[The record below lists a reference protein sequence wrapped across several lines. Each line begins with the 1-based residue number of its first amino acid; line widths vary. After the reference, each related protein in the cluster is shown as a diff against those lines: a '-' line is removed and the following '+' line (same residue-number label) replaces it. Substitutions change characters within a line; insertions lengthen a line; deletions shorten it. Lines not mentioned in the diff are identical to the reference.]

1 MQKYFS
7 CVNLLSA
14 TFSKILVMLVLQVQ
28 LCLWFCTPTYTEA
41 AKEQLPAAENGT
53 LKFPGLFAFGDS
65 ILDTGNNNNLATV
78 AKCNFPPYG
87 RDLVGGIPTGR
98 FGNGKVLSDLIA
110 EGLGIKELLPPYLD
124 PNLQSPDLPTGV
136 CFASGSSGYDPLTPT
151 ITGTLSVFKQLELF
165 KEYIVKL
172 TGIIGEERARAIIA
186 NSLYLVSAGNNDILI
201 SYSLIARKLHYDFPS
216 YAALLVSMAS
226 TFLKDLYSLG
236 ARRIGVF
243 STAAVGCSPF
253 DRNRGGLLRECL
265 ELELEEAAWF
275 NSQLSSELDY
285 IKTNFTDAKL
295 VFLDIYHPLLDLNQ
309 HPHKSGFQ
317 VEKFGCCGTGT
328 IGVAVLCNEFSP
340 FTCTDASKY
349 LYWDAVHP
357 TERALRIV
365 ASQILEK
372 YINSFF

>member
-1 MQKYFS
+1 
-7 CVNLLSA
+7 
-14 TFSKILVMLVLQVQ
+14 ILALQVQ

-98 FGNGKVLSDLIA
+98 FGNGKVLSDLIVHILITGKLRYKCS
-110 EGLGIKELLPPYLD
+110 GLGIKELLPPYLD

-226 TFLKDLYSLG
+226 TFLRCDLTLKDYIASGKANWCFQYSSSGML
-236 ARRIGVF
+236 
-243 STAAVGCSPF
+243 PF
-253 DRNRGGLLRECL
+253 DRNRGGLLREL
-265 ELELEEAAWF
+265 H
-275 NSQLSSELDY
+275 Q
-285 IKTNFTDAKL
+285 TNFTDAKL

-357 TERALRIV
+357 TERALRIGKKK
-365 ASQILEK
+365 QRTNI
-372 YINSFF
+372 

>member
-14 TFSKILVMLVLQVQ
+14 IFSKNLVILVLQVQ
-28 LCLWFCTPTYTEA
+28 SCLWFCTPTYAEA
-41 AKEQLPAAENGT
+41 AKEQLPAAENRT
-53 LKFPGLFAFGDS
+53 SKFPGLFAFGDS

-110 EGLGIKELLPPYLD
+110 EGLGIKELLPAYLD

-136 CFASGSSGYDPLTPT
+136 CFASGSSGYDTLTPT
-151 ITGTLSVFKQLELF
+151 ITGTLSLFKQLELF

-172 TGIIGEERARAIIA
+172 RGIVGEERARAIIA
-186 NSLYLVSAGNNDILI
+186 NSLFLVSAGNNDILI
-201 SYSLIARKLHYDFPS
+201 SYSLIARKLHCDFPS

-226 TFLKDLYSLG
+226 TFLRDLYSLG

-275 NSQLSSELDY
+275 NSKLSSELDY

-328 IGVAVLCNEFSP
+328 IGVAVLCNEFSQ

-365 ASQILEK
+365 ASQILKK